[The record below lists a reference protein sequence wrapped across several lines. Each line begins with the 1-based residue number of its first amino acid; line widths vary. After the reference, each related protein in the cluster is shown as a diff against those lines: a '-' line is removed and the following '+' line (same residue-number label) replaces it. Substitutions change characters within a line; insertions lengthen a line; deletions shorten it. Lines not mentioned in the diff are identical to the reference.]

1 MNKKDNGEEA
11 FTLMC
16 KTGIILIITIIIIGI
31 IAVILN
37 FVVKGNAEWY
47 IPVKVINGG
56 EE

>member
-11 FTLMC
+11 FTLMG
-16 KTGIILIITIIIIGI
+16 KTGIILIIAIIIIGI

-56 EE
+56 EQ

>member
-16 KTGIILIITIIIIGI
+16 KTGIILIIAIIIIGI

-47 IPVKVINGG
+47 IPVKAINGG
-56 EE
+56 EQ